1 MQFQL
6 RLNLTENNIEIALA
20 LTIINNMQSNS
31 LLYKVRVQGSHGGA
45 GPIVS
50 GTQDA
55 PMFYFFMLMS

>member
-1 MQFQL
+1 M
-6 RLNLTENNIEIALA
+6 TENNIEIALA
-20 LTIINNMQSNS
+20 LTIMNNMQSNF